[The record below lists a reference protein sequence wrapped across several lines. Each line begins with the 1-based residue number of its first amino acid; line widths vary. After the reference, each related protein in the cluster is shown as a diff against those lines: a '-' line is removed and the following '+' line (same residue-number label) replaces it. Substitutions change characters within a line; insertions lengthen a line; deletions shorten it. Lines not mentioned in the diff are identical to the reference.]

1 MFLISELF
9 QPLRRHHLSR
19 WRKLVA
25 QIQKRALSM
34 RDWDDH
40 QLRKQGLAVK
50 YHALSGE
57 PLERL
62 LADAFALVCEAS
74 RRLLHMSPYDV
85 QILAGIALF
94 HGSITVMQTGE
105 GKTLTATMPLFLRSL
120 ASRGVHLVTA
130 NDYLAQRDA
139 DLVRPIFSALG
150 TTVGVVTADSSR
162 HERVSAY
169 AQDITYTTAKEI
181 GFDFLRDRMLR
192 RGQSLGEHATVS
204 QLIEQRA
211 DQWGASG
218 GSGVAVDQAVQRE
231 LHSVI
236 VDEADNILIDEAK
249 TPLVVSHPTSAIT
262 PQQLALYR
270 WAAQFCHEFQRD
282 QHWTEHLQQ
291 RRIELTESGRR
302 RVRQLPKPDLLS
314 STPLLE
320 LYEQTE
326 LALTVQSFFSRDQH
340 YVIRN
345 NEVVIVD
352 EYTGRISEGR
362 KWRAGLHQA
371 IEARENQPVSAPT
384 QDAAKITIQELFL
397 KYQHLAGMTGT
408 IANSGPELEKIYRS
422 RVFDMPTHRPPKR
435 EAWQELIFGTESEKW
450 EAICDE
456 VEEIFRSGR
465 PVLIGTRTIEKSEHI
480 SQLLH
485 SRKIPHDVLNAHRLA
500 QEAAIVAEAGTFR
513 RVTVATNMAGRGTDI
528 RLDPVTLQLGGLHV
542 ICTELH
548 DSARIDRQ
556 LIGRCG
562 RQGDPGSYRVYV
574 SLEDEILHM
583 GLPQKTWK
591 RLQEFR
597 QQPPV
602 YLTRFMK
609 WFERAQ
615 AIIESRHFK
624 SRQLLVY
631 HDQQR
636 RQMQLEMG
644 LDPYLD
650 LA

>member
-1 MFLISELF
+1 MSLISELF
-9 QPLRRHHLSR
+9 QPLRRHHLLR
-19 WRKLVA
+19 WRKTVS
-25 QIQKRALSM
+25 QIQKRAQVL

-50 YHALSGE
+50 YQALSGE
-57 PLERL
+57 PLEQL
-62 LADAFALVCEAS
+62 LSEAYALVCEAS
-74 RRLLHMSPYDV
+74 RRHLQMSPYDV

-105 GKTLTATMPLFLRSL
+105 GKTLTATLPLFLRSL
-120 ASRGVHLVTA
+120 LSRGVHLVTA

-139 DLVRPIFSALG
+139 DLMRPMFSALG
-150 TTVGVVTADSSR
+150 ATVGVVTAANS
-162 HERVSAY
+162 HQERSMAY

-192 RGQSLGEHATVS
+192 RGQSLGEHAVVS
-204 QLIEQRA
+204 QLIEQRPDHWGSNPRNGWPT
-211 DQWGASG
+211 DQP
-218 GSGVAVDQAVQRE
+218 VQRE
-231 LHSVI
+231 LYTAI

-249 TPLVVSHPTSAIT
+249 TPLVVSHPVGSIS
-262 PQQLALYR
+262 PQQLSLYR
-270 WAAQFCHEFQRD
+270 WAANVAQEFQRD
-282 QHWTEHLQQ
+282 QHWTDLVQQ
-291 RRIELTESGRR
+291 RRVELTESGRR
-302 RVRQLPKPDLLS
+302 RVRQLPKPESLS

-320 LYEQTE
+320 LYEQVET
-326 LALTVQSFFSRDQH
+326 ALTVQTYFARDQH
-340 YVIRN
+340 YVIRDQ
-345 NEVVIVD
+345 EVVIVD
-352 EYTGRISEGR
+352 EFTGRISEGR

-371 IEARENQPVSAPT
+371 IEARENLPITAPT

-397 KYQHLAGMTGT
+397 KYQYLSGMTGT
-408 IANSGPELEKIYRS
+408 IANSGPELEKIYHS
-422 RVFDMPTHRPPKR
+422 RVFEMPTHRPPQR

-465 PVLIGTRTIEKSEHI
+465 PVLVGTRTIDKSERL
-480 SQLLH
+480 SQMLH
-485 SRKIPHDVLNAHRLA
+485 DRKIPHDVLNAHRLA
-500 QEAAIVAEAGTFR
+500 QEADIVAEAGTFR

-542 ICTELH
+542 ICSERH

-562 RQGDPGSYRVYV
+562 RQGDPGSYRIYV
-574 SLEDEILHM
+574 SLEDEILRM
-583 GLPQKTWK
+583 GLPEKTWK
-591 RLQEFR
+591 RLLDYR
-597 QQPPV
+597 QHPPTF
-602 YLTRFMK
+602 LTRFLH

-615 AIIESRHFK
+615 AQIESRHFK